1 MGRAG
6 IRSSASRRLRVLRRS
21 RKRRPKI
28 VFASRRRYR
37 WLAWVVGLLV
47 LGAVAWLFDRAVSR
61 NAHPPLD
68 PRDLAQVEVGR
79 GIYGNACASCHG
91 PSLEGQPNWRALL
104 ESGRSAAPP
113 LNGSGPSWRRPDG
126 DLFAIVKKGPAA
138 YSAGY
143 QADMPAFA
151 QQLSDEE
158 IAATLAYIKST
169 WPPDLQA
176 RQTRRSLEF
185 WTREVH

>member
-1 MGRAG
+1 MFGAH
-6 IRSSASRRLRVLRRS
+6 RS
-21 RKRRPKI
+21 
-28 VFASRRRYR
+28 YR
-37 WLAWVVGLLV
+37 WVAWVLGLLV
-47 LGAVAWLFDRAVSR
+47 LIAVAWLYERAVSR

-68 PRDLAQVEVGR
+68 PRDLAQVEMGR
-79 GIYGNACASCHG
+79 GVYEKSCVSCHG
-91 PSLEGQPNWRALL
+91 PSLEGQLNWRALL

-113 LNGSGPSWRRPDG
+113 LNATGPTWRRPDG

-138 YSAGY
+138 YPAGY
-143 QADMPAFA
+143 PAEMPAFDR
-151 QQLSDEE
+151 QLSDEE

-169 WPPDLQA
+169 WPPDIQA